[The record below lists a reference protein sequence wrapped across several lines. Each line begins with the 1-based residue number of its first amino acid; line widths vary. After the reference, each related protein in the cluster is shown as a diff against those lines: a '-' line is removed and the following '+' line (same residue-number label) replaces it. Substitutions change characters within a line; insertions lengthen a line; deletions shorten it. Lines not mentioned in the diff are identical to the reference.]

1 MQSTTEPRRR
11 TRLNPDARSRQL
23 MDHAIAVFAQR
34 GIGRASHAEIAERA
48 HVSVA
53 TVFNYFHTREE
64 LVDAV
69 LAEVETHLYTLV
81 QQAYDSEDGALA
93 CIEQFIER
101 YINAAYEKGEYN
113 LIVLEWSASI
123 REDVWPRFHQ
133 FNQRVLD
140 LITNKLQRSAD
151 AGELKLPMAA
161 HDLARLLNSLC
172 LPVCQ
177 QIFSQP
183 QPPKEEVKSFMM
195 RASRLALG
203 VA

>member
-1 MQSTTEPRRR
+1 M
-11 TRLNPDARSRQL
+11 
-23 MDHAIAVFAQR
+23 
-34 GIGRASHAEIAERA
+34 
-48 HVSVA
+48 
-53 TVFNYFHTREE
+53 
-64 LVDAV
+64 
-69 LAEVETHLYTLV
+69 AEVETHLYTLV

-113 LIVLEWSASI
+113 LIALEWSASI
-123 REDVWPRFHQ
+123 REDVLPRFHQ

-140 LITNKLQRSAD
+140 LITNKLQRSAN
-151 AGELKLPMAA
+151 AGELKLLMAA
-161 HDLARLLNSLC
+161 HELARLLNSLC

-183 QPPKEEVKSFMM
+183 QPPKEEIKSFMM

>member
-34 GIGRASHAEIAERA
+34 GIGRARHAEIAERA

-113 LIVLEWSASI
+113 LIALEWSASI
-123 REDVWPRFHQ
+123 REDVWPRYHQ
-133 FNQRVLD
+133 FNQRVQE
-140 LITNKLQRSAD
+140 LITSKLQRSAD
-151 AGELKLPMAA
+151 AGELKLQIAA
-161 HDLARLLNSLC
+161 HELARLLNSLC
-172 LPVCQ
+172 LPICQ

-183 QPPKEEVKSFMM
+183 QPPKDEIQSFMM

>member
-1 MQSTTEPRRR
+1 MQSTTEPRR

-81 QQAYDSEDGALA
+81 QQAYDSEHGALA
-93 CIEQFIER
+93 SVERFIER

-113 LIVLEWSASI
+113 LIALEWSATI
-123 REDVWPRFHQ
+123 REDVLPRFHQ

-140 LITNKLQRSAD
+140 LITNKLQRSAN
-151 AGELKLPMAA
+151 AGELKLLMAA
-161 HDLARLLNSLC
+161 NELARLLNSLC

-183 QPPKEEVKSFMM
+183 QPPKEEIKSFMM
-195 RASRLALG
+195 RASRLALA

>member
-113 LIVLEWSASI
+113 LIALEWSASI
-123 REDVWPRFHQ
+123 REDV
-133 FNQRVLD
+133 
-140 LITNKLQRSAD
+140 
-151 AGELKLPMAA
+151 
-161 HDLARLLNSLC
+161 
-172 LPVCQ
+172 
-177 QIFSQP
+177 
-183 QPPKEEVKSFMM
+183 
-195 RASRLALG
+195 
-203 VA
+203 

>member
-69 LAEVETHLYTLV
+69 LAEVETHLYTIA
-81 QQAYDSEDGALA
+81 QQAYDSENGALA
-93 CIEQFIER
+93 CVEQFIER

-113 LIVLEWSASI
+113 LIALEWSASM

-140 LITNKLQRSAD
+140 LITNKLQRSAN
-151 AGELKLPMAA
+151 AGELKLLMAA
-161 HDLARLLNSLC
+161 NELARLLNSLC

-183 QPPKEEVKSFMM
+183 QPPKEEIKSFMM

>member
-23 MDHAIAVFAQR
+23 MDHAIAVFAQ
-34 GIGRASHAEIAERA
+34 
-48 HVSVA
+48 
-53 TVFNYFHTREE
+53 
-64 LVDAV
+64 
-69 LAEVETHLYTLV
+69 VESYLYTLV
-81 QQAYDSEDGALA
+81 QQAYDSEHGALA
-93 CIEQFIER
+93 SVERFIER

-113 LIVLEWSASI
+113 LIALEWSASI
-123 REDVWPRFHQ
+123 REDVWPRFYQ

-183 QPPKEEVKSFMM
+183 QPPKEEVKSFMV